1 MSGIATTIT
10 FGDSALRQHLARLAA
25 ADATA
30 FEGARREV
38 GDYLVGQIQENI
50 DDQRLADGSPMPP
63 SAAAAARSGKTLLD
77 KGHLRDSYV
86 YQLTASGLEVGSAK
100 VYAAIHHFGGQTG
113 RGGRTYII
121 PRPVMGI
128 DSRQEREIGDILL
141 DAIRRAG

>member
-1 MSGIATTIT
+1 MTGIATSIT
-10 FGDSALRQHLARLAA
+10 FGDNALRRHLARLAA
-25 ADATA
+25 DDARA
-30 FEGARREV
+30 FEGARREI
-38 GDYLVGQIQENI
+38 GEYLVGQIQDNFHA
-50 DDQRLADGSPMPP
+50 QRLADGSPMPP
-63 SAAAAARSGKTLLD
+63 SDAAAARSGKTLLD

-113 RGGRTYII
+113 RGGRTYIV